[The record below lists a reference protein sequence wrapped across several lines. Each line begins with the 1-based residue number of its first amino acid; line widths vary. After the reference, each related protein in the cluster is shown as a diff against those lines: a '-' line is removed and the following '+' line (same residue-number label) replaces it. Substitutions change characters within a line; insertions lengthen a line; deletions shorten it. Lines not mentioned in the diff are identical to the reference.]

1 MKNENNYNKKS
12 NIENYTSRK
21 KEKLFILTDPNYDE
35 QKIFSKTTKNFN
47 NLFSRVQKIKKY
59 SQI

>member
-21 KEKLFILTDPNYDE
+21 KEKLFILTEPN
-35 QKIFSKTTKNFN
+35 
-47 NLFSRVQKIKKY
+47 
-59 SQI
+59 